1 MIQMLQQITGPVF
14 EYLAENRL
22 LIQFARKVGLPLG
35 GKLFVG
41 GQGAEET
48 IDTVKQFNQDGRAAT
63 VDCLG
68 EFIETEQDAV
78 DIANECIQVIGRIKE
93 HDLDAQVSLKL
104 TSIGLR
110 IDSNIAYQQLSR
122 IAEIAYQRN
131 MRVTVNMEEAA
142 MVESIVQVFERV
154 HDRYPNVGIALQA
167 NVYRSRFDLERLHA
181 TVRVVKGAYD
191 GDDETYIQPKKT
203 VDETYLQLIK
213 TNLLRGNY
221 TQVATHDEE
230 IIRQII
236 CFTQMK
242 NIDRTQF
249 EFQMLQGM
257 RPKRQQELV
266 RQGYRVVIYV
276 PHGVDWYTY
285 LMRRLAERPANIAF
299 TVGAMLRR

>member
-1 MIQMLQQITGPVF
+1 MLQQITGPVF

-35 GKLFVG
+35 GTLFVG

-78 DIANECIQVIGRIKE
+78 DIANECIKVIGQIKE
-93 HDLDAQVSLKL
+93 QDLDAQVSLKL

-131 MRVTVNMEEAA
+131 MRVTVNMEEAT
-142 MVESIVQVFERV
+142 MIESIVQVFERV
-154 HDRYPNVGIALQA
+154 HQHYPNVGIALQA
-167 NVYRSRFDLERLHA
+167 NVYRSRFDLERLQS

-213 TNLLRGNY
+213 TNLLHGNY
-221 TQVATHDEE
+221 TQIATHDEE

-236 CFTQMK
+236 RFTQMK
-242 NIDRTQF
+242 NIDRAQF

>member
-1 MIQMLQQITGPVF
+1 MLQQITGPVF

-22 LIQFARKVGLPLG
+22 LIQLARKVGLPLG
-35 GKLFVG
+35 GTLFVG

-48 IDTVKQFNQDGRAAT
+48 LDTVKQFNQDGRAAT

-78 DIANECIQVIGRIKE
+78 DITNECIKVIGQIKE

-110 IDSNIAYQQLSR
+110 IDPDIAYQQLSR
-122 IAEIAYQRN
+122 IAEAADQQN
-131 MRVTVNMEEAA
+131 MRVTVNMEEAM
-142 MVESIVQVFERV
+142 MVESIVRVFERV
-154 HDRYPNVGIALQA
+154 HERYPNVGIALQA
-167 NVYRSRFDLERLHA
+167 NVYRSRFDLERLQA
-181 TVRVVKGAYD
+181 TVRIVKGAYD
-191 GDDETYIQPKKT
+191 GDDELYIQPKKT
-203 VDETYLQLIK
+203 VDETYLQLVK
-213 TNLLRGNY
+213 VNLLNGNY
-221 TQVATHDEE
+221 TQIATHDE
-230 IIRQII
+230 QII
-236 CFTQMK
+236 QQIIDFTQMK
-242 NIDRTQF
+242 QIDPSRF

>member
-1 MIQMLQQITGPVF
+1 MLQKITGPVF
-14 EYLAENRL
+14 EYLAENKL

-35 GKLFVG
+35 GTLFVG

-48 IDTVKQFNQDGRAAT
+48 LDTVKQFNQDGRAAT

-78 DIANECIQVIGRIKE
+78 DIANECIKVIGQIKAY
-93 HDLDAQVSLKL
+93 DLDAQEVA
-104 TSIGLR
+104 
-110 IDSNIAYQQLSR
+110 D
-122 IAEIAYQRN
+122 QRN
-131 MRVTVNMEEAA
+131 MRVTVNMEEAT
-142 MVESIVQVFERV
+142 MVESIVQIFERV
-154 HDRYPNVGIALQA
+154 HERYPNVGIALQA
-167 NVYRSRFDLERLHA
+167 NVYRSRFDLERLQA

-203 VDETYLQLIK
+203 VDETYLQLVKI
-213 TNLLRGNY
+213 NLLEGNY
-221 TQVATHDEE
+221 TQIATHDEQV
-230 IIRQII
+230 IQQII
-236 CFTQMK
+236 DFTQMK
-242 NIDRTQF
+242 QIDPSRF

-276 PHGVDWYTY
+276 PHGLDWYTY

>member
-1 MIQMLQQITGPVF
+1 MLQQITGPVF

-22 LIQFARKVGLPLG
+22 LIKFARKVGLPLG
-35 GKLFVG
+35 GTLFVG

-78 DIANECIQVIGRIKE
+78 DIANECIKVIGQIKE
-93 HDLDAQVSLKL
+93 QDLDAQVSLKL

-131 MRVTVNMEEAA
+131 MRVTVNMEEAT
-142 MVESIVQVFERV
+142 MIESIVQVFERV
-154 HDRYPNVGIALQA
+154 HQHYPNVGIALQA
-167 NVYRSRFDLERLHA
+167 NVYRSRFDLERLQS

-213 TNLLRGNY
+213 TNLLHGNY
-221 TQVATHDEE
+221 TQIATHDEE

-236 CFTQMK
+236 RFTQMK
-242 NIDRTQF
+242 NIDRAQF